1 MQKEDLL
8 NKPAAELNRLFTAG
22 LPAPIPSGNAS
33 GEAILWSGTFWSHL
47 IARMAH
53 DLAWQGK
60 VFTPDPQGG
69 GATLIN
75 KLGPTGVHGIVA
87 RVYNTTSWYDGLP
100 CIVLDYSKTSLLA
113 QKIRDE
119 IRLIDPATR
128 LYLGKVWWG
137 TRELLGFALE
147 FPS

>member
-8 NKPAAELNRLFTAG
+8 KLSPDELDTLFTAG
-22 LPAPIPSGNAS
+22 IPAPIPTGNAA
-33 GEAILWSGTFWSHL
+33 GEAILWSGTFWSNL
-47 IARMAH
+47 IARFAH

-60 VFTPDPQGG
+60 VFTPNPGG
-69 GATLIN
+69 DGATLIN
-75 KLGPTGVHGIVA
+75 KLGPSGIHAIVA
-87 RVYNTTSWYDGLP
+87 RVYTTNSWYDTKP

-119 IRLIDPATR
+119 IRLIDPATH

-147 FPS
+147 FPN

>member
-8 NKPAAELNRLFTAG
+8 KLSPAELDALFTAG
-22 LPAPIPSGNAS
+22 APGPIPSGNAA
-33 GEAILWSGTFWSHL
+33 GEAILWSGTFWSNL
-47 IARMAH
+47 IARFAH

-60 VFTPDPQGG
+60 IFTPNPDGD

-75 KLGPTGVHGIVA
+75 KLGPSGVHGIVA
-87 RVYNTTSWYDGLP
+87 RVYQTTSWFDAKP

-119 IRLIDPATR
+119 IRLIDPVTH

-137 TRELLGFALE
+137 TRLLLGFALE

>member
-8 NKPAAELNRLFTAG
+8 NKTPAELDQLFTSGA
-22 LPAPIPSGNAS
+22 PAPIPAGNAS
-33 GEAILWSGTFWSHL
+33 GEVVLWKGSFMDHL
-47 IARMAH
+47 IARIAH

-60 VFTPDPQGG
+60 VFTPNPEGG
-69 GATLIN
+69 GTTLIN
-75 KLGPTGVHGIVA
+75 KLGPTGFHGIVA
-87 RVYNTTSWYDGLP
+87 RVYNTTSWFDGKD
-100 CIVLDYSKTSLLA
+100 CIILDYSKTSFLA

-137 TRELLGFALE
+137 TRELVGFALE
-147 FPS
+147 FPG